1 MPSAEHVSVCNGI
14 HIQLNKML
22 IYKSKIGIGIV
33 IFIALILGLSSYLM
47 IKDGVWI
54 GLLINVLVVVF
65 IAYIF
70 LQTYYIIDEGI
81 LKVKC
86 AFFINKSFEI
96 SRVTKVTET
105 NNPLSAPA
113 ASLDRLE
120 IVFDNHE
127 SVIISPK
134 QKNDFILQL
143 RKLNPKIIV
152 NLKK

>member
-1 MPSAEHVSVCNGI
+1 
-14 HIQLNKML
+14 ML

-47 IKDGVWI
+47 IKDRVWI
-54 GLLINVLVVVF
+54 GLIINVLVAVF

-70 LQTYYIIDEGI
+70 LQTYYTIDKGI
-81 LKVKC
+81 LRVKC
-86 AFFINKSFEI
+86 AFLINKSFEI
-96 SRVTKVTET
+96 SRVTEVRET
-105 NNPLSAPA
+105 NNPISAPA
-113 ASLDRLE
+113 TSLDRLE
-120 IVFDNHE
+120 IVFDNYE

-152 NLKK
+152 YLKK